1 MMKIFLAVKQI
12 KISISLKAE
21 TFSITTRD
29 QKGEKQ
35 EDTFKEEEFVNSE
48 ILSLTTQS
56 DLGVLVPPLNL
67 TFRHIQNVRFQLS
80 VSTLSRTLIKVDN
93 IKKKNAYH
101 ASMRFE
107 KNALNELLNHTAL
120 LNNVTFF

>member
-1 MMKIFLAVKQI
+1 M
-12 KISISLKAE
+12 
-21 TFSITTRD
+21 
-29 QKGEKQ
+29 
-35 EDTFKEEEFVNSE
+35 DTFQEEEFVNSQ

-93 IKKKNAYH
+93 INKKNAYH
-101 ASMRFE
+101 VSMRFE
-107 KNALNELLNHTAL
+107 KNALNKLLNHTAL
-120 LNNVTFF
+120 LNNVTF

>member
-1 MMKIFLAVKQI
+1 M
-12 KISISLKAE
+12 
-21 TFSITTRD
+21 
-29 QKGEKQ
+29 
-35 EDTFKEEEFVNSE
+35 DTFQEEEFVNSQ

-80 VSTLSRTLIKVDN
+80 VSTLSRTLVKVDN
-93 IKKKNAYH
+93 INKKNAYH

-107 KNALNELLNHTAL
+107 KNALNKLLNHTAL
-120 LNNVTFF
+120 LNNVTFLKKNSLIF